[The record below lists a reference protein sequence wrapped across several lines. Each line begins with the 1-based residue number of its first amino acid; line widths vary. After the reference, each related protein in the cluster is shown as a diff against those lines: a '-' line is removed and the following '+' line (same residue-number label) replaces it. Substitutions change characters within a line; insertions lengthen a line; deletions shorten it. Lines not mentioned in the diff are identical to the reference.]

1 MTSTETLEKILPA
14 YKRYYNINT
23 EDPTQPFDAEAVFNS
38 HNEQYYLVKS
48 AKVADIESN
57 EYVFFKAVERLDT
70 EEFGK
75 LTETA
80 WEKGLKDVNPT
91 FSHKNTDVTL
101 VIVAD
106 SIDEDCIHA
115 IKNKKLSQ
123 SYFFN
128 LKGYSNFHVVA
139 VEPNL
144 NRVLTNRRGRFL
156 KKMFMQ
162 YIQ

>member
-1 MTSTETLEKILPA
+1 M
-14 YKRYYNINT
+14 
-23 EDPTQPFDAEAVFNS
+23 
-38 HNEQYYLVKS
+38 
-48 AKVADIESN
+48 
-57 EYVFFKAVERLDT
+57 
-70 EEFGK
+70 G
-75 LTETA
+75 
-80 WEKGLKDVNPT
+80 KGLKDVNPT

-128 LKGYSNFHVVA
+128 IKGYSNFHVVA